1 MTCGNQYV
9 SRVCSL
15 FVCLSGLTVSD
26 VWESVC
32 FESLFVVCLSGLT
45 VSDGGNQ

>member
-1 MTCGNQYV
+1 MRCV
-9 SRVCSL
+9 
-15 FVCLSGLTVSD
+15 FVCQVVRFDGECTVSD